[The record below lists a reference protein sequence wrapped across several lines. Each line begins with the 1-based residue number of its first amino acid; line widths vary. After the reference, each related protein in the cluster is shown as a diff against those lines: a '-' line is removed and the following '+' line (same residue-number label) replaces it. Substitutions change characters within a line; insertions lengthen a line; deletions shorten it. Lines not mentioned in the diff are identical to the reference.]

1 MSLLLALSL
10 LMLFVAPAQAGDG
23 VLEINQTCAVQTG
36 CFPGDTAGFPVTI
49 TQPGSYAL
57 TSNLDLSAEGVNVSG
72 VAVSTPAVTI
82 DLRGFQIAGATSCS
96 GSGASINCSP
106 SSTGVGSAGVQFTIN
121 ATAGVV
127 RGGIVRNMTNFG
139 ILSQAT
145 GLHVQDVTAIQNGR
159 DGITGGQGS
168 LVVNSVAIENG
179 QDGIDVNT
187 GSVVDGVTAIGNGSN
202 GIRGQGTAS
211 VVTRTS
217 VRNNGM
223 RRFFLGLQ
231 YKFGKNNVS
240 SANGEADQWCGGLCT
255 SKRRVY
261 VTKNKFRGATAL
273 SACTLGFH
281 MATKSELFDISGY
294 DYDTE
299 LALDPAPASSDS
311 GLGPPYA
318 FGAWVRGSRNNNC
331 NTWST
336 SSSGVAGTILV
347 WAPSDT
353 SDSITNAFAQETYLC
368 VSELNVWCA
377 EDR

>member
-1 MSLLLALSL
+1 MRSILIFLLLLLA
-10 LMLFVAPAQAGDG
+10 APALATDG

-36 CFPGDTAGFPVTI
+36 CFAGDTAGFPVTI
-49 TQPGSYAL
+49 TQSGSYAL

-82 DLRGFQIAGATSCS
+82 DLRGFQIAGPTSCS
-96 GSGASINCSP
+96 GSGPSISCSP

-121 ATAGVV
+121 ARAGVV
-127 RGGIVRNMTNFG
+127 QGGIVRNMTNFG

-145 GLHVQDVTAIQNGR
+145 GLRVQDVTAIQNGR
-159 DGITGGQGS
+159 DGITSGQGS

-217 VRNNGM
+217 VRHNGM
-223 RRFFLGLQ
+223 RGFFLGLQ

-240 SANGEADQWCGGLCT
+240 SANGEADQCGGGLCT

-261 VTKNKFRGATAL
+261 VTENKFSGATAL

-299 LALDPAPASSDS
+299 LALIPVAAPDS

-318 FGAWVRGSRNNNC
+318 YGAWVRGSRNNNC

-336 SSSGVAGTILV
+336 SSSGVAGTILI

-353 SDSITNAFAQETYLC
+353 SDSLTTAFKQETILC
-368 VSELNVWCA
+368 SSEIYVWCA